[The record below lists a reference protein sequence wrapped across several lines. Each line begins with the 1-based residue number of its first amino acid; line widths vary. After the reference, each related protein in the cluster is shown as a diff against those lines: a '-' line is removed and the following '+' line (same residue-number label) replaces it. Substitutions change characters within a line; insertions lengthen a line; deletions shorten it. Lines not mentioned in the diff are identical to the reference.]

1 MAKAYETGKE
11 GEYEARLYLEKK
23 GYNILHTN
31 WHYHHFELDIVAEK
45 DGMLVVVEVKTRSS
59 DYLVSPEDSVDNR
72 KIRRIVS
79 AADSYVRYFNLA
91 MPVRFDIISLVK
103 NNDGSYVV
111 EEHFEDAFF
120 APIK

>member
-1 MAKAYETGKE
+1 MKPVYIW
-11 GEYEARLYLEKK
+11 RKK
-23 GYNILHTN
+23 VILHTN
-31 WHYHHFELDIVAEK
+31 WHYHHYELDIVAEK
-45 DGMLVVVEVKTRSS
+45 DGMIIVVEVKTRSS

-103 NNDGSYVV
+103 NSDGSYAV

-120 APIK
+120 APVN

>member
-11 GEYEARLYLEKK
+11 GEYESRVYLQKN